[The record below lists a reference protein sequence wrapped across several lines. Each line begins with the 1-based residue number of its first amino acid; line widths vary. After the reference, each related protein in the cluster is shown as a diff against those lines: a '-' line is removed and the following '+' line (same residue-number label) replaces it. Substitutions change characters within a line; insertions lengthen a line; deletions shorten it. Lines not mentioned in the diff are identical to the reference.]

1 MTILLSGELGLQ
13 NAGTNTSSST
23 LLSSS
28 ITRHGT
34 TATAKFITFSAQYI
48 GGSFTVRYYSG
59 NLFNGIAYGYR
70 SSNTAVLDTNPQ
82 TVSNSSSAPTGYTTA
97 VGSDLQDADVL
108 NDEYSIFSTVYNT
121 SDIGWDFASTSMGGL
136 GSYTYTDNSDTSRT
150 IRDLWWHAGNNG
162 TSYSNGKGLLVFSL
176 SGTSVP
182 NTNDTFKTLQVGS
195 LTVNR
200 SDASYASSEN
210 GNTVWWWDITASNI
224 TSIGNATTFIVS
236 GETITFNNGIAEE
249 MGGADSLD
257 VKLSDYY
264 KNGDIIGNVNG
275 LPTEGSPPAEI
286 KFSDFHG
293 KTFVPK
299 TMIIEID
306 PGLWYTGKGDRTNM
320 GFQVSNFSYGSLV
333 TSMPVTYNG
342 ATFTVT
348 MAKYFEFSGWIFQA
362 TISSGTWDTTGWNKF
377 RIIDTADDLDDINLE
392 RSTVSSQYI
401 AGSTLY
407 IEWPVEGND
416 IADYA
421 DNNIQWEI
429 S

>member
-1 MTILLSGELGLQ
+1 MTILLSGALGLQ

-28 ITRHGT
+28 ITVNGA
-34 TATAKFITFSAQYI
+34 TATPKYITFTASYI
-48 GGSFTVRYYSG
+48 GGNFTVRYYSG
-59 NLFNGIAYGYR
+59 NLFTGSNIAYGYR

-82 TVSNSSSAPTGYTTA
+82 TVSNSSSIPTGYTVA
-97 VGSDLQDADVL
+97 VGRDLQDADVL
-108 NDEYSIFSTVYNT
+108 NDEYSILSAVFNSN
-121 SDIGWDFASTSMGGL
+121 DIGWDWASTSMGSL

-162 TSYSNGKGLLVFSL
+162 TSYSDAKGLLVFSL
-176 SGTSVP
+176 YGTGVP

-200 SDASYASSEN
+200 SDASYVSGEN
-210 GNTVWWWDITASNI
+210 GNTVWWWDITATNI
-224 TSIGNATTFIVS
+224 ASIGSPSTFVVS
-236 GETITFNNGIAEE
+236 GETITYNNGIAEE
-249 MGGADSLD
+249 MGGADSLN

-299 TMIIEID
+299 TMTFEID
-306 PGLWYTGKGDRTNM
+306 PALWYTGKGGRTNL
-320 GFQVSNFSYGSLV
+320 GFEGSNGSLV
-333 TSMPVTYNG
+333 TSMPLTYNG

-348 MAKYFEFSGWIFQA
+348 KAKFFEFAGWQFQA
-362 TISSGTWDTTGWNKF
+362 TINSGTWDTTGWTKF
-377 RIIDTADDLDDINLE
+377 RIINVADDLDDINLE
-392 RSTVSSQYI
+392 RSTATQQTVTG
-401 AGSTLY
+401 GSLY
-407 IEWPVEGND
+407 ITWPSEGYD
-416 IADYA
+416 SDYV
-421 DNNIQWEI
+421 NSNMQWEI